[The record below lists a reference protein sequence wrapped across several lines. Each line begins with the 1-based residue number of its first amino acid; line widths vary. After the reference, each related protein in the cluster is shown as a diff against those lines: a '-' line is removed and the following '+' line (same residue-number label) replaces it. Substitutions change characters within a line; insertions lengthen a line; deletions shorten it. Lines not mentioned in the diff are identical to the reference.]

1 MFLIIYKYK
10 GNHHPMDRI
19 KELELKKLIKE
30 LDYIEENYNYVSEIV
45 SNSDDL
51 FTKAIDDVLEDN
63 PSLKKAYNNKLEQ
76 ALNKDLENKIKEL
89 KNEIS
94 QESEKNDDNKEEK
107 ESIEESVGKV
117 DGDIKL
123 KQLYRSIAKITH
135 PDKVKDKKKNNTYIN
150 ATVAYKDKD
159 RIAMYRICDGLDINY
174 SLDESDKD
182 NMLGVIDSYRD
193 KTVFLE
199 STFTWKWFNTEDNKT
214 KENIVMT
221 FIKMKLR

>member
-1 MFLIIYKYK
+1 
-10 GNHHPMDRI
+10 MDRI

-94 QESEKNDDNKEEK
+94 QESKKNDDNKEEK

-117 DGDIKL
+117 DDDIKL
-123 KQLYRSIAKITH
+123 RQLYRSIAKITH

>member
-94 QESEKNDDNKEEK
+94 QESKKNDDNKEEK

-117 DGDIKL
+117 DDDIKL
-123 KQLYRSIAKITH
+123 RQLYRSIAKITH
-135 PDKVKDKKKNNTYIN
+135 PDKVKDNKKNNTYIN

>member
-94 QESEKNDDNKEEK
+94 QESKKNDDNKEEK

-117 DGDIKL
+117 DDDIKL
-123 KQLYRSIAKITH
+123 RQLYRSIAKITH